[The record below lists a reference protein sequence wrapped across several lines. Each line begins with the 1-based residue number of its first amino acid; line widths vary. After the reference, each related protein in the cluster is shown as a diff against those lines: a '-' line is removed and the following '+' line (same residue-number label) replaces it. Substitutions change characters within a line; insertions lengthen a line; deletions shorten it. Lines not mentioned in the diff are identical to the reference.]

1 MGLWTL
7 MSTGSIQDQLKQRLI
22 WNKMLCEGSY
32 ERFFDD
38 TSEIRNWCGS
48 DVRKDAETEYGYVDG
63 LHQRKVEE
71 STLDTSDG
79 KYMEFIRK
87 QLVLLKTLDAPSFPD
102 TILDK
107 ECWNFKDFS
116 FCWCGNLDS
125 FKHISGLNRNSHLNM
140 FSICFNWHI
149 WEILLSGHVL
159 SWIDVS
165 N

>member
-1 MGLWTL
+1 MSSSLNDLAHFNMAMGLWTL
-7 MSTGSIQDQLKQRLI
+7 MSTGSIQDQLRQRLI

-38 TSEIRNWCGS
+38 TSEIWN
-48 DVRKDAETEYGYVDG
+48 GYVDG

-79 KYMEFIRK
+79 KYGVHKETTCSFKNPGCTFISRNY
-87 QLVLLKTLDAPSFPD
+87 T
-102 TILDK
+102 DK

-140 FSICFNWHI
+140 FSICINWHI